1 MRNRGS
7 VTIEAS
13 LVFPIFL
20 FFVMSLYHMCYSRI
34 ADNIVYEA
42 AIETAEFMAEYAYLD
57 GNNILLPTYKF
68 QEYVDDKTIVSR

>member
-42 AIETAEFMAEYAYLD
+42 AIETAEYMAEYAYLD
-57 GNNILLPTYKF
+57 EHNILLPHINF
-68 QEYVDDKTIVSR
+68 RSM